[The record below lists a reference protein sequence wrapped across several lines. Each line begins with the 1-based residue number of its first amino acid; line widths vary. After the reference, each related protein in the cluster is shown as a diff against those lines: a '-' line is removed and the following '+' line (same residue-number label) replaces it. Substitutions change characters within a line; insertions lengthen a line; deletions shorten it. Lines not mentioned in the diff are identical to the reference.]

1 MRQKGR
7 VAGSKTVSAQW
18 ITLRPSHTGGWGLT
32 PARRWHKHW
41 QTKGLGSEQVVDL
54 RASKSTKTDWP
65 WRGFVMTE
73 TQIEGFEEIKLWTF
87 HWPAWS
93 LLCWEDCNSSTDW
106 TISPVYEKI
115 HFRNRAGVSA
125 KWIQKQRP
133 PFLPSDK
140 KDLTLLRHHWGGNKR
155 DLQRDA
161 RRWHHVKSIRDKVD
175 ISNYSGTEKPHPVN
189 RCKLWSL
196 GICVK
201 YAKKQQHNG
210 SAGTT
215 RLFNSISTC
224 AQLKV
229 CQDYLW
235 PE

>member
-140 KDLTLLRHHWGGNKR
+140 KDLTLLRHHRGGNKR
-155 DLQRDA
+155 DLQRKHQDDIMSNQLEI
-161 RRWHHVKSIRDKVD
+161 RWTYSIIQGLK
-175 ISNYSGTEKPHPVN
+175 TPPH
-189 RCKLWSL
+189 
-196 GICVK
+196 
-201 YAKKQQHNG
+201 
-210 SAGTT
+210 
-215 RLFNSISTC
+215 
-224 AQLKV
+224 QLV
-229 CQDYLW
+229 
-235 PE
+235 